1 MKMAAPWSIQD
12 AKAKPVAAAK
22 TAAPARI
29 FAVVATGMETGC
41 FMP

>member
-1 MKMAAPWSIQD
+1 
-12 AKAKPVAAAK
+12 VAAAK